1 VLSNKLPLFIE
12 TGVTNLAPLY
22 GIKELQKLEKIDF
35 YYSNPCKEIH
45 SIKEF
50 NQLVF

>member
-1 VLSNKLPLFIE
+1 
-12 TGVTNLAPLY
+12 
-22 GIKELQKLEKIDF
+22 LQKLEKIDF

-50 NQLVF
+50 NQLVFWFIFYTIQKL